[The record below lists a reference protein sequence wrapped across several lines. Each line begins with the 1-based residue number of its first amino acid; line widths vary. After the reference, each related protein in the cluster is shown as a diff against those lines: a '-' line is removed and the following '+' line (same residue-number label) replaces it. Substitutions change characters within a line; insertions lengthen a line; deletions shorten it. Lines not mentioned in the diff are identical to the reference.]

1 MDVYGLSSLIDM
13 VGMVGKVNKNGGDPP
28 PPHELTN
35 ISEQIAIN
43 NILIRAYYMLVKTK
57 AIKLQ

>member
-1 MDVYGLSSLIDM
+1 MDVYGLSSLIDI
-13 VGMVGKVNKNGGDPP
+13 VGMDGKVNENAGDPP

-43 NILIRAYYMLVKTK
+43 NILITTYYMLVETKT
-57 AIKLQ
+57 IKLQ